1 MTYSKVRNQLMDGV
15 IKVVAR
21 DGFDKLTTRSIA
33 SECGLHD
40 TYIYRYFLDKED
52 LMRRAFIREDEKMIR
67 LMLDNISKMDI
78 NELPFE
84 EKLRGL
90 WIPVW
95 DYLISHPD
103 SCRFYVRYYYSAHFE
118 GEVVEAFRDNNKQLK
133 QLFKSF
139 CPDDKDVEVL
149 FHHNVDTVLHLAMR
163 FTIGELTD
171 KGNLREDVLKLI
183 CSINKAYIS

>member
-1 MTYSKVRNQLMDGV
+1 MTYSKVRDQLMDGV

-52 LMRRAFIREDEKMIR
+52 LMRRAFIREDKKMTG

-78 NELPFE
+78 NELTFE
-84 EKLRGL
+84 EKLRNL
-90 WIPVW
+90 WLPVW

-118 GEVVEAFRDNNKQLK
+118 GEVVEEFRDNNEQLK
-133 QLFKSF
+133 RLFKSF
-139 CPDDKDVEVL
+139 FPDSKDTEVL

-163 FTIGELTD
+163 FTIGELID

>member
-52 LMRRAFIREDEKMIR
+52 LMRRAFIREDNKMTR

-78 NELPFE
+78 NELTFE
-84 EKLRGL
+84 QKLRDL

-95 DYLISHPD
+95 DYLVSHPD

-118 GEVVEAFRDNNKQLK
+118 GEVVDEFKKNSEQLQ

-139 CPDDKDVEVL
+139 FPSDIDVEVL

-163 FTIGELTD
+163 FTIGELID
-171 KGNLREDVLKLI
+171 KEDLREDVLKLI